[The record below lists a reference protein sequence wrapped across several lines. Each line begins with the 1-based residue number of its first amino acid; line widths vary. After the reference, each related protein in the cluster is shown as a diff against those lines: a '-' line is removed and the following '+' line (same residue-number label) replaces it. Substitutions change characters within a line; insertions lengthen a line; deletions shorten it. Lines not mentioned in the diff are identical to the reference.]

1 MTRFQLF
8 RPLSQ
13 PLTLCVIAVAGLAST
28 PLHAQPNAEATF
40 AGGCFW
46 CMEPPYDKQP
56 GISATIS
63 GYMGGE
69 LENPSYEQISRGGTG
84 HVEVVQISYDDSQI
98 SYEQLLEIF
107 WRNIDPFAVDRQFCD
122 SGDQY
127 RSAIFY
133 HSEEQRKLAE
143 ASKADM
149 EARFGQAIA
158 TEITPASEFW
168 EAEEYHQDYYQKNP
182 LRYRFYR
189 LSCGR
194 DNRLEEVWG
203 EEAGGP
209 IFE

>member
-1 MTRFQLF
+1 MIRFHLF

-13 PLTLCVIAVAGLAST
+13 PLTLCVIAAAGLAST
-28 PLHAQPNAEATF
+28 PLHAQSNAEATF

-56 GISATIS
+56 GVSATIS

-69 LENPSYEQISRGGTG
+69 LENPTYEQISRGGTG
-84 HVEVVQISYDDSQI
+84 HVEVVQITYDDSKI

-133 HSEEQRKLAE
+133 HSDEQRELAE
-143 ASKADM
+143 ASKAEM
-149 EARFGQAIA
+149 EARFDQAIA
-158 TEITPASEFW
+158 TEIAPASEFW
-168 EAEEYHQDYYQKNP
+168 EAEEYHQDYYEKNP

>member
-1 MTRFQLF
+1 MIRFPHI
-8 RPLSQ
+8 R
-13 PLTLCVIAVAGLAST
+13 PLTLCVMAAAGFASAS
-28 PLHAQPNAEATF
+28 LQAQSNAEATF

-46 CMEPPYDKQP
+46 CMEPPYDKQA
-56 GISATIS
+56 GVSATIS

-69 LENPSYEQISRGGTG
+69 LENPTYEQISRGGTG
-84 HVEVVQISYDDSQI
+84 HAEVVQIEYDDSQI

-133 HSEEQRKLAE
+133 HNDEQRALAE
-143 ASKADM
+143 ASKAEM
-149 EARFGQAIA
+149 EARFDQEIA
-158 TEITPASEFW
+158 TQIVPASEFW
-168 EAEEYHQDYYQKNP
+168 AAEEYHQDYYEKNP
-182 LRYRFYR
+182 LRYKFYR

-194 DNRLEEVWG
+194 DDRLEEVWG

-209 IFE
+209 TVE

>member
-1 MTRFQLF
+1 MIRFPSF
-8 RPLSQ
+8 R
-13 PLTLCVIAVAGLAST
+13 PLTLCVMAAAGLASAS
-28 PLHAQPNAEATF
+28 LHAQSNSEATF

-56 GISATIS
+56 GVSATIS

-69 LENPSYEQISRGGTG
+69 LENPTYEQISRGGTG
-84 HVEVVQISYDDSQI
+84 HAEVVQIEYDDSQI

-133 HSEEQRKLAE
+133 HNDEQRALAE
-143 ASKADM
+143 ASKAEM
-149 EARFGQAIA
+149 EARFDQ
-158 TEITPASEFW
+158 EITTDILPASEFW
-168 EAEEYHQDYYQKNP
+168 TAEEYHQDYYEKNP
-182 LRYRFYR
+182 LRYKFYR

-194 DNRLEEVWG
+194 DDRLEEVWG

-209 IFE
+209 TVE